1 MPAVQKTE
9 IQGLAVSPESDPEKR
24 PQHFFNSL
32 KGKIMNLM
40 KLKDKAKYALAATTV
55 AVLSSPV
62 LAEGTLMDTAKEEL
76 SGLKAG
82 VLAIGAI
89 AIGIAVAF
97 ATIAI
102 SKRGARSAS

>member
-1 MPAVQKTE
+1 
-9 IQGLAVSPESDPEKR
+9 
-24 PQHFFNSL
+24 
-32 KGKIMNLM
+32 MNLM
-40 KLKDKAKYALAATTV
+40 KLKNKAQYALAATTV

-62 LAEGTLMDTAKEEL
+62 FAEGTTLMDTAKEEL
-76 SGLKAG
+76 SGLKTG

>member
-1 MPAVQKTE
+1 
-9 IQGLAVSPESDPEKR
+9 
-24 PQHFFNSL
+24 
-32 KGKIMNLM
+32 MNLM
-40 KLKDKAKYALAATTV
+40 KLKNKAKYALAATTV
-55 AVLSSPV
+55 AVMSSPV

-76 SGLKAG
+76 SGLKTG